1 MNKSTFILLLLMLIT
16 PSLNTVSSE
25 ELGTQI
31 HYQISPEPIHEQI
44 RHQETYLFNVSIAN
58 LNLTVEEGQWV
69 APENHRLVY
78 TGGII
83 VEMGLEWKGYGNY
96 RSGGSST
103 GYSLNIDDI
112 KFNQTVGPNEISD
125 DVSVQF
131 NYTFERDAY
140 LLGLQPY
147 ERLEVT
153 VKFNVYYETLLTQA
167 GEEII
172 LKGDS
177 IIKTSETYFLLD
189 DTKIDYVE
197 GKYSDMIE
205 ELEPLEKLSD
215 QVDFNATRYLY
226 HIESMNKSI
235 QNGDYFKAL
244 DISKH
249 YDKVRTKLITNLLTQ
264 TNSSMVK
271 AAKTDDYI
279 KELEFLE
286 INYKVMED
294 KYQALQ
300 RIYQD
305 KLLEL
310 ARAKNNLSTAITA
323 VFLTAI
329 IFFFLGRYS
338 KKPRVTIQSM
348 EIEPDTDVEPSLR

>member
-1 MNKSTFILLLLMLIT
+1 MNKPAFILFLLMLIT
-16 PSLNTVSSE
+16 PSLNTASSE

-31 HYQISPEPIHEQI
+31 QFEISPEPIYDQF
-44 RHQETYLFNVSIAN
+44 RHQETYQFNVSIAN

-69 APENHRLVY
+69 APENNRLVY

-83 VEMGLEWKGYGNY
+83 VEMGLEWTGYGSY
-96 RSGGSST
+96 RSGSSSS
-103 GYSLNIDDI
+103 GYTLNIDETRLNKTLGHD
-112 KFNQTVGPNEISD
+112 EISE
-125 DVSVQF
+125 DVAVQF

-153 VKFNVYYETLLTQA
+153 INFNVYYETMLTQV
-167 GEEII
+167 GPETI

-189 DTKIDYVE
+189 DTKIQYVE
-197 GKYSDMIE
+197 GKFSNMIE

-215 QVDFNATRYLY
+215 KVDFNATRYLY
-226 HIESMNKSI
+226 HVESMNNSI

-244 DISKH
+244 DINQH

-264 TNSSMVK
+264 TNSSMMK
-271 AAKTDDYI
+271 AAETDELEQ
-279 KELEFLE
+279 ELEFLE
-286 INYKVMED
+286 TNYRAMEE

-310 ARAKNNLSTAITA
+310 VRAKNNLSTAITA

-338 KKPRVTIQSM
+338 KKPLETSQSM
-348 EIEPDTDVEPSLR
+348 ENEPDPDVEPSLR